1 MITPERQVLNIL
13 VIAINVQ
20 KNLIQNLE
28 DAVLCSKK
36 SKNVSLENSPG
47 RQNLPEEI

>member
-1 MITPERQVLNIL
+1 MTPKRLVLNIL
-13 VIAINVQ
+13 VISINVQ
-20 KNLIQNLE
+20 KKEIENLE
-28 DAVLCSKK
+28 VAVLCSKK

>member
-1 MITPERQVLNIL
+1 MTPKRQVLNIL

-36 SKNVSLENSPG
+36 SKTVPLENSQG
-47 RQNLPEEI
+47 RQNLAEEI

>member
-1 MITPERQVLNIL
+1 MMTPKRQVLNIL

-28 DAVLCSKK
+28 NAVLCSKK
-36 SKNVSLENSPG
+36 SKNVQLENSQR